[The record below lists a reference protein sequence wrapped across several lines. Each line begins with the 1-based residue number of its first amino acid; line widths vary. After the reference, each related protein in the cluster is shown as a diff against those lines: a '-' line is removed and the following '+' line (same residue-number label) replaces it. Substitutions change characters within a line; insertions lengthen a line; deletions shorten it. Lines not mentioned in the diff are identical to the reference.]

1 MVALEG
7 QRARGGVICSCME
20 PLSVAIGEVEMRRV
34 TQSYGYA
41 TYRVCRTMLGMRIC
55 SMYGMLEV

>member
-7 QRARGGVICSCME
+7 QRARRGVVCPGME

-34 TQSYGYA
+34 TQNYGYA
-41 TYRVCRTMLGMRIC
+41 TYRVCRTMLGIRIY

>member
-1 MVALEG
+1 
-7 QRARGGVICSCME
+7 ME

-34 TQSYGYA
+34 TQNYGYA
-41 TYRVCRTMLGMRIC
+41 TYRVCRTMLGIRIY